1 MLYSPN
7 DHSIRAE
14 WEDIGVLTL
23 TDIIAKE
30 YGTQRVDYILNL
42 DIRTNEG
49 MDALMVV
56 YHALK
61 KMNHPSVS

>member
-7 DHSIRAE
+7 KHSIRAE
-14 WEDIGVLTL
+14 WKDIGVLTL

-30 YGTQRVDYILNL
+30 YGTQRVDYILGL

-56 YHALK
+56 YNALK